1 MANKKSSSKKKTT
14 TKKNTKTAASKKAA
28 AQKAAE
34 TRRKNAEK
42 KRREEE
48 NKARKQK
55 VLSEVGVWVSIV
67 IGIFLF
73 LSNFGIC
80 GDVGNF
86 FKDIML
92 GLFGLVG
99 YIFPIVLIIIVAL
112 LSYNKKKNRTVIFRV
127 IGTALLFID
136 LALFF
141 HLFTNA
147 NSTLSIG
154 DFYDLGKNTPT
165 DICGGAVGALLG
177 QGLHIAFGLVGA
189 YLVAI
194 ALLIISGVMLSEKS
208 ISQYLRNR
216 GKNAIDKA
224 KEDARA
230 RKEFA
235 DSYEPE
241 EGEDREST
249 RRGVN
254 FGATELQP
262 EKPKRGRKK
271 AEAEPAPVPVEEKKP
286 ADIKIE
292 GLDNAPVV
300 DDSGFEESDEVI
312 EIKDP
317 KQKKLN
323 QDGVLPEPAD
333 DDAVLNGEYEPKPRE
348 EMSDDAKAAMER
360 KPFDADAPTEVKDGE
375 EMSDKQKRLADEG
388 KVIAPTKK
396 VFKYKKPPMTLLAD
410 GEAGGSDVTRAE
422 LTQTANKLKDVL
434 ADFGVN
440 VEVSSV
446 SKGPAVT
453 RYELQPEQGTRVN
466 KITNLADDIKL
477 AMAAEDIRI
486 EAPIPGKAAVGIE
499 IPNSGRDMVYLKDLL
514 QTPDIKQNKSNLAFP
529 AGKDIAGKVVIGDV
543 AKMPHML
550 IAGTTG
556 AGKSVFTNS
565 ILMSVLY
572 RTTPNDVRVIVI
584 DPKVVEFQ
592 VYNGIPHLLYPVV
605 TDPKRAAGILNWA
618 VAEMTNRYKQFAD
631 AGTRDIEGYN
641 AKVKAG
647 VTDENGQPLEKM
659 PQILII
665 IDELADLMMV
675 AAKEVEEAICRLA
688 QLARAAGI
696 HMVIATQRPSVDV
709 ITGLIK
715 ANVPSRV
722 ALTVASGTDSRTIID
737 MNGAEKL
744 LGLGDMLFYP
754 AGYVKPIRLQG
765 AYVSEK
771 EIKDTVD
778 FIKANSSEAQ
788 YEEGIDAKLTSDAE
802 AAAGGSDERDV
813 LFADAGRLCI
823 QKDKGSTSMIQR
835 QFRVGF
841 NRAARIMDQL
851 YDAGVVGQEETNKP
865 RKVLMSL
872 EEFEEM
878 LNQ

>member
-1 MANKKSSSKKKTT
+1 MANKKSSSKKKST

-34 TRRKNAEK
+34 TRRRNAEK

-48 NKARKQK
+48 NKARRQK

-67 IGIFLF
+67 IGLFLF

-80 GDVGNF
+80 GPVGDF

-92 GLFGLVG
+92 GLFGTMG
-99 YIFPIVLIIIVAL
+99 YLFPILLIIIVAL

-127 IGTALLFID
+127 IGSVLLFID
-136 LALFF
+136 LTIFF
-141 HLFTNA
+141 HLFTYSDVNRSA
-147 NSTLSIG
+147 SY
-154 DFYDLGKNTPT
+154 FYDLGK
-165 DICGGAVGALLG
+165 DGEVCGGAVGGILG
-177 QGLHIAFGLVGA
+177 NAFHIGLGMAGA
-189 YLVAI
+189 ILIAI
-194 ALLIISGVMLSEKS
+194 ALFIVSVVMLTEKS
-208 ISQYLRNR
+208 VSQYLKNR

-230 RKEFA
+230 RREFEEA
-235 DSYEPE
+235 YEPE
-241 EGEDREST
+241 EGEDRQST
-249 RRGVN
+249 KRGVN

-271 AEAEPAPVPVEEKKP
+271 AEAAEPAPAAPQPQE
-286 ADIKIE
+286 IKIA
-292 GLDNAPVV
+292 GLDDQPKV
-300 DDSGFEESDEVI
+300 DDSAFEESDEVI
-312 EIKDP
+312 EIKEP

-348 EMSDDAKAAMER
+348 EISDDAKAAMDR
-360 KPFDADAPTEVKDGE
+360 KPFDADAPTEVKEGE
-375 EMSDKQKRLADEG
+375 EMTDKQKRLADEG

-434 ADFGVN
+434 ANFGVN
-440 VEVSSV
+440 VEVTSV

-466 KITNLADDIKL
+466 RITNLADDIKL

-514 QTPDIKQNKSNLAFP
+514 QTPEIKGEKSNLAFP

-647 VTDENGQPLEKM
+647 VTGADGNPLEKM

-802 AAAGGSDERDV
+802 AAAGGDNERDV
-813 LFADAGRLCI
+813 LFGDAGRLCI

>member
-1 MANKKSSSKKKTT
+1 MANKKSGSKKKST
-14 TKKNTKTAASKKAA
+14 TKKNTKSASSKSAA
-28 AQKAAE
+28 AKKAAE

-48 NKARKQK
+48 NKLRRKK
-55 VLSEVGVWVSIV
+55 VMGEVQVWIAIV

-80 GDVGNF
+80 GVVGNF

-92 GLFGLVG
+92 GLFGTMG
-99 YIFPIVLIIIVAL
+99 YVFPIVLIIIVAL

-136 LALFF
+136 FTIFF
-141 HLFTNA
+141 HLFTYADTNRTA
-147 NSTLSIG
+147 SY
-154 DFYDLGKNTPT
+154 FYNLGKNGEV
-165 DICGGAVGALLG
+165 CGGAVGGVLG
-177 QGLHIAFGLVGA
+177 NASRTGLGMAGAF
-189 YLVAI
+189 LVAI
-194 ALLIISGVMLSEKS
+194 ALLIVSVVMLTEKS
-208 ISQYLRNR
+208 ISQYLKAR
-216 GKNAIDKA
+216 GINAFEKA
-224 KEDARA
+224 KEDAKA
-230 RKEFA
+230 RKEFE

-241 EGEDREST
+241 EGEDRDST

-254 FGATELQP
+254 FGATEIQP
-262 EKPKRGRKK
+262 DKPKRGRKK
-271 AEAEPAPVPVEEKKP
+271 AEPETQEPTPEEKKP
-286 ADIKIE
+286 VDIKIE
-292 GLDNAPVV
+292 GLDNPKV
-300 DDSGFEESDEVI
+300 DDSDFEESDEVI

-317 KQKKLN
+317 EQKKLN

-348 EMSDDAKAAMER
+348 EMTDDAKAAMER
-360 KPFDADAPTEVKDGE
+360 KPFDTDAPTEVGEGE
-375 EMSDKQKRLADEG
+375 EVSDKQKRLADEG

-396 VFKYKKPPMTLLAD
+396 VFKYKKPPMTLLND
-410 GEAGGSDVTRAE
+410 GEGGGSDVTRAE

-453 RYELQPEQGTRVN
+453 RYELQLEQGTRVN

-499 IPNSGRDMVYLKDLL
+499 IPNSGRDMVHLKDLL
-514 QTPDIKQNKSNLAFP
+514 TTPEIKQSKSNLAFP
-529 AGKDIAGKVVIGDV
+529 AGKDIAGKVVVGDV

-565 ILMSVLY
+565 ILMSVLF

-618 VAEMTNRYKQFAD
+618 VAEMNNRYTQFAD
-631 AGTRDIEGYN
+631 VGTRDIEGYN
-641 AKVKAG
+641 AKAKAG
-647 VTDENGQPLEKM
+647 VTDANGNPLEKM

-865 RKVLMSL
+865 RKILMSL
-872 EEFEEM
+872 ED
-878 LNQ
+878 